1 MSNQDNHIGIKSW
14 SEEDRP
20 REKMLI
26 HGYQALS
33 NAELIAIL
41 LGSGT
46 KNKSALDVARNLMRE
61 SRNNLHNLG
70 KFSIANFQELPGVGE
85 AKAVTLAAA
94 LELGRRRKEADPD
107 PKPKLN
113 DSNTVFEYIYPY
125 FADLKSEQ
133 FYLLLLDRANQV
145 MAGQEVSK
153 GGVSGTVVD
162 PKTIFKIAVD
172 YQASSLILCHNHP
185 SGNKKPSDADKDL
198 TYKIQQGG
206 KNLDMRVLDHI
217 IFAED
222 GYFSF
227 ADEGLL

>member
-1 MSNQDNHIGIKSW
+1 MSNQDDHIGIKGW

-20 REKMLI
+20 REKMLLN
-26 HGYQALS
+26 GYQALS

-41 LGSGT
+41 IGSGT
-46 KNKSALDVARNLMRE
+46 KNKSALDVARSLMRE
-61 SRNNLHNLG
+61 AGNNPHNLG
-70 KFSIANFQELPGVGE
+70 KFSIANFQEISGVGE
-85 AKAVTLAAA
+85 AKAITLAAA

-107 PKPKLN
+107 PKPKLS
-113 DSNTVFEYIYPY
+113 DSNTVYEYIYPY

-133 FYLLLLDRANQV
+133 FYLLLLDRANQI
-145 MAGQEVSK
+145 MARQEISR

-162 PKTIFKIAVD
+162 PKNIFKVAID
-172 YQASSLILCHNHP
+172 YQALSLILCHNHP
-185 SGNKKPSDADKDL
+185 SGNTKPSEQDKEL

-206 KNLDMRVLDHI
+206 KNLDIKVLDHI
-217 IFAED
+217 IFADE